1 MRWNSFFFP
10 RAEPVSFDLR
20 YLEEGRGELGEYRE
34 KLELV
39 ALTNILQLQENCGLR
54 GKIQRLLEILS

>member
-1 MRWNSFFFP
+1 M
-10 RAEPVSFDLR
+10 SFDLR
-20 YLEEGRGELGEYRE
+20 YLEEGRGEPGEYRE